1 MEQDKHVKIVVWNI
15 WNVCCSMG

>member
-1 MEQDKHVKIVVWNI
+1 MEQDKHVKIVIWNI